1 MDFSEYHSEEVI
13 SFFWRSVYF
22 IMICVLN
29 QTLSLLHNYAP
40 HIFYRLKVLMSMNQ
54 MDLKY
59 RQLRARR
66 ALSPYTLYSNSAL
79 LVLNGTSLSCNNALL
94 ASRLT
99 IWPFEK
105 QLEYFSRTQLS
116 TVFLRKF
123 DSKMQQNLYN
133 VCDTTAAIPFLSK
146 FLIDC
151 YINLCLRAKGC

>member
-1 MDFSEYHSEEVI
+1 MNHFDAVDFSECHSEEVI

-94 ASRLT
+94 AVDWRYDPLKNNLSISLGPSCLQYSSENLT
-99 IWPFEK
+99 AK
-105 QLEYFSRTQLS
+105 CSKTCTMYVTQLR
-116 TVFLRKF
+116 L
-123 DSKMQQNLYN
+123 
-133 VCDTTAAIPFLSK
+133 FLSCQR
-146 FLIDC
+146 F
-151 YINLCLRAKGC
+151 